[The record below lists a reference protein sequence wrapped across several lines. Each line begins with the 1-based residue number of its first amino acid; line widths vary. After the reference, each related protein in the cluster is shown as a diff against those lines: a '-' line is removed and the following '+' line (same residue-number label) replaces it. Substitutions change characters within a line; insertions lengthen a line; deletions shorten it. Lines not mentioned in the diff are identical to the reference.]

1 MGLVFINLSEE
12 NTRSS
17 SEEYRVKRVVLPR
30 WLCIDSDSDS
40 PTILGYRMGSETL
53 TMAASKKRVQ
63 KS

>member
-1 MGLVFINLSEE
+1 MGLVFNFRRRIRGVHLK
-12 NTRSS
+12 
-17 SEEYRVKRVVLPR
+17 RVKRVVLPR